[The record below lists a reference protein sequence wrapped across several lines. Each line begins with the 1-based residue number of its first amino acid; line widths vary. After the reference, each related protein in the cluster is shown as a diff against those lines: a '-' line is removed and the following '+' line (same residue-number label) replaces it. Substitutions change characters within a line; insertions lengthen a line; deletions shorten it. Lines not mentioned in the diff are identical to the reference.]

1 MNCIECG
8 GDTKVVD
15 RRGVRRRRECLA
27 CGTRFSTEEV
37 LTVKAVK
44 AEPVKVDK
52 PAPAPKPKQTSV
64 AALKKA
70 ASARRKIEERR
81 DKLFSD
87 SWDEFFE
94 DDTGSVRTLLERK
107 RHVHE

>member
-1 MNCIECG
+1 MNCIECNG
-8 GDTKVVD
+8 STKVVD

-44 AEPVKVDK
+44 AEPVKVVK
-52 PAPAPKPKQTSV
+52 PAPAPVPKPKKPPPVSAV
-64 AALKKA
+64 KKA

-81 DKLFSD
+81 DRLFAND
-87 SWDEFFE
+87 WDDVIDDYE
-94 DDTGSVRTLLERK
+94 DVKKWL
-107 RHVHE
+107 